1 MFNLPVDL
9 ISAAPSVM
17 LSDDLPSA
25 MTTTAPGTR
34 GRRPA
39 EEERRNCL
47 VNDNASPAGQEGH
60 IHNRTWDNTFIVH
73 YTVYL
78 EDI

>member
-1 MFNLPVDL
+1 MLNPPVDL
-9 ISAAPSVM
+9 ISEAPSVM

-25 MTTTAPGTR
+25 MMTTAPGTR

-47 VNDNASPAGQEGH
+47 VKDKASPGGQDGLSYS
-60 IHNRTWDNTFIVH
+60 RTWDNPF
-73 YTVYL
+73 TVY
-78 EDI
+78 